1 MTGRLAGKVALV
13 TGAASGIGR
22 ASALLFVAEGATVV
36 GCDLQDEMMRETVEM
51 ARAARGAMSATAPV
65 DLGDPAAAKAW
76 VDAAAAEHG
85 GIDVVFNN
93 AGGVRFGSVD
103 KLPVEDWQFTV
114 RNELDL
120 VFYVT
125 RAAWPHLVARGGGAI
140 VNMASISATRGPWFM
155 PQNAH
160 GATKAGVLGLTYEL
174 AVEGG
179 PFGIRVNA
187 ISPALTRTPATAPL
201 VNDPALDA
209 EFLRIPL
216 GRIGEPEDVARAALF
231 LASDDAS
238 YISGVNLPVDG
249 GHAAVG

>member
-1 MTGRLAGKVALV
+1 MPGRLAGKVALI
-13 TGAASGIGR
+13 TGVAGGIGR
-22 ASALLFVAEGATVV
+22 ASAVLFASEGATVV
-36 GCDLQDEMMRETVEM
+36 GCDLQDAPTKETVELV
-51 ARAARGAMSATAPV
+51 RAAGGEVSATTGV
-65 DLGDPAAAKAW
+65 DLGDPAAARQW
-76 VDAAAAEHG
+76 VDAAAAERG
-85 GIDVVFNN
+85 GIDILFNN
-93 AGGVRFGSVD
+93 AGAVRFGPVD
-103 KLPVEDWQFTV
+103 KLSVDDWNFTI

-140 VNMASISATRGPWFM
+140 VNMAFISGSRGPWFM

-160 GATKAGVLGLTYEL
+160 GATKGGVLGLTYEL

-179 PFGIRVNA
+179 PARVRVNA
-187 ISPALTRTPATAPL
+187 ISPALTRTPATESL
-201 VNDPALDA
+201 INDPAFDQSI
-209 EFLRIPL
+209 LRIPL